1 MNILAYAKIEEAKE
15 RLWLFADMVVCR
27 LCKKLALG
35 VKVLD
40 VVFTGAPNENIVQN
54 YLNITLL
61 TVF

>member
-1 MNILAYAKIEEAKE
+1 MNILVYAKIEEAKE

-40 VVFTGAPNENIVQN
+40 VVLQGHPTRI
-54 YLNITLL
+54 
-61 TVF
+61 